1 VRTVLAVIGLCGLSL
16 ALRAPGVGGH
26 LWMDEGIAVG
36 IAQHSLVQ
44 IPGLLRLDGSPP
56 LYYVLLH
63 VWMSVA
69 GTSDV
74 AVHWLSVVVA
84 TLCVPA
90 AWWAGAAAGGWRTGG
105 VLAVLVA
112 CCPLLT
118 SHAREARMYPLVVLL
133 GLLWAGCFVQVFVRG
148 RRGYAVGFGVTLAA
162 LLYTHNWALFVA
174 CAAVPAVVVAG
185 GDRRRAVLGFGVAA
199 LLYAPW
205 LPTLLFQA
213 RHTGAPW
220 ATAPSPAALVRA
232 PEAALGGVAAAV
244 VALLAALAGVRRRLG
259 AALALLTVGPLLL
272 AWVAAQRSH
281 AWDPRYLA
289 VIVAPGLMLAALGL
303 VRARMLGVAGLAV
316 LVVLSAQ
323 GGRTP
328 GASDAFALG
337 RAAAPVLR
345 RGDLV
350 IATPFAQ
357 VPLLARYL
365 PGGLRYASTLGP
377 AADPHVVDWSDVTQ
391 RLARAPTRGT
401 LPPLLDH
408 VRVGSDVLLVV
419 PVAWDARSART
430 ALGREERARSSGYI
444 DALLRDPR
452 FRPVAVLPQHLPPLP
467 RTWMV
472 RGLVLR
478 RI

>member
-1 VRTVLAVIGLCGLSL
+1 VLAVIALCGVSL

-36 IAQHSLVQ
+36 IAQHPLAQ
-44 IPGLLRLDGSPP
+44 IPELLRLDGSPP

-63 VWMSVA
+63 LWMGVA
-69 GTSDV
+69 GTSDA
-74 AVHWLSVVVA
+74 AVHWLSVVIA

-90 AWWAGAAAGGWRTGG
+90 AWWAGGAVGGWRTAA
-105 VLAVLVA
+105 VLAALVA
-112 CCPLLT
+112 CCAYLT

-133 GLLWAGCFVQVFVRG
+133 GLVLVGCFVRAFVHG
-148 RRGYAVGFGVTLAA
+148 RRGYAAAFGVTLAL
-162 LLYTHNWALFVA
+162 LLYAHNWGLFVA
-174 CAAVPAVVVAG
+174 CAAAPVVAVAG
-185 GDRRRAVLGFGVAA
+185 GERRRALVGFGVAA

-205 LPTLLFQA
+205 VPTLLFQA

-220 ATAPSPAALVRA
+220 ATAPAAAALVSA
-232 PEAALGGVAAAV
+232 PEATVGGAAAAIVVLVAAA
-244 VALLAALAGVRRRLG
+244 AGVRQRLG
-259 AALALLTVGPLLL
+259 AALALLTAGPLVL

-289 VIVAPGLMLAALGL
+289 VIVAPGLTLAAIGL
-303 VRARMLGVAGLAV
+303 VRARAAGVAGLGV
-316 LVVLSAQ
+316 LVALSAQ

-337 RAAAPVLR
+337 RAAAPVLH

-377 AADPHVVDWSDVTQ
+377 SADPHVVDWSDVTQ
-391 RLARAPTRGT
+391 RLARASTRGT
-401 LPPLLDH
+401 LPPLLAR
-408 VRVGSDVLLVV
+408 VRAGADVLLVV
-419 PVAWDARSART
+419 PVEWDARSART
-430 ALGREERARSSGYI
+430 ALGREERARSSGYV

-452 FRPVAVLPQHLPPLP
+452 FRPVAVLPRRLPPLP
-467 RTWMV
+467 RTWML
-472 RGLVLR
+472 RGIVLR
-478 RI
+478 RS